1 MQTLTENEKTIIQFL
16 REAKPYE
23 TILIRKDTQGKPDSY
38 LITREQKII
47 LNK

>member
-1 MQTLTENEKTIIQFL
+1 MQPLTENENTIIQFL

-23 TILIRKDTQGKPDSY
+23 NILVKKDNQGKPDSY
-38 LITREQKII
+38 LIIREQKII